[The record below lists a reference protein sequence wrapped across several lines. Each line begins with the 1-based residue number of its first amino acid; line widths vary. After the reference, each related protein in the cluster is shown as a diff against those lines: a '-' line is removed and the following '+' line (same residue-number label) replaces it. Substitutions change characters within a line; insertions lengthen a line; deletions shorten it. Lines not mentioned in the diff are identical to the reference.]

1 MSFKEYLVEPS
12 LDTLPVG
19 DREKDLIRQI
29 ADEYAASDSLAKAG
43 VNTNNCVLIN
53 GITYQEVLYE
63 GQAIANFLCKKLGLS
78 SSEFTIAEYFT
89 RDNIYDAYSAIV
101 SNLGYTKNLI
111 NVVPDFSQ
119 TFSQTFENYP
129 NYVPDF
135 LISYKDFCA
144 YKAEKR
150 ITIFLS
156 TDFYP
161 HINRLFDT
169 VLTCDAEDR
178 RDGFNRTINY
188 LNSALG
194 KEVIKVLDL
203 DKLVHSK
210 IEDLTVEEKDIRG
223 TIDNLRHEEIPTLD
237 SICKDVIKQN
247 VLYDKPINLKTLE
260 QCRINYIT
268 LRENRGF

>member
-12 LDTLPVG
+12 LDTLPVE
-19 DREKDLIRQI
+19 DRQKDLIRQI

-63 GQAIANFLCKKLGLS
+63 AQAIANFLCKKLGLS
-78 SSEFTIAEYFT
+78 SSEFTIAKYFT

-111 NVVPDFSQ
+111 NIVPDFSQ
-119 TFSQTFENYP
+119 TFRQTFENYP

-135 LISYKDFCA
+135 LTSYKDFCA
-144 YKAEKR
+144 YKNEKR

-194 KEVIKVLDL
+194 KEVTKALDL

-268 LRENRGF
+268 PRESQGF

>member
-1 MSFKEYLVEPS
+1 MTFKEYLVEPS
-12 LDTLPVG
+12 LDTLPVD
-19 DREKDLIRQI
+19 DRQKDLVRQI

-43 VNTNNCVLIN
+43 VNTNNCILIN
-53 GITYQEVLYE
+53 GTTYQEVLYE
-63 GQAIANFLCKKLGLS
+63 AQAIANFLCKKLGLS
-78 SSEFTIAEYFT
+78 SSEFTIAKYFT

-111 NVVPDFSQ
+111 NIVSDFSQ
-119 TFSQTFENYP
+119 TFRQTFENYP

-135 LISYKDFCA
+135 LTSYKDFCA
-144 YKAEKR
+144 YNTEKR

-161 HINRLFDT
+161 RINRLFDT
-169 VLTCDAEDR
+169 VLLCDAEDKK
-178 RDGFNRTINY
+178 DGFHRTINY

-194 KEVIKVLDL
+194 KEVIKVPDL
-203 DKLVHSK
+203 DKLLNSK
-210 IEDLTVEEKDIRG
+210 MADLTAEEKDIKG
-223 TIDNLRHEEIPTLD
+223 TIDSLRHNGIPTLD

-260 QCRINYIT
+260 QCRMNYIT
-268 LRENRGF
+268 VRENRGF

>member
-12 LDTLPVG
+12 LDTLPVE
-19 DREKDLIRQI
+19 DRQKDLIRQI
-29 ADEYAASDSLAKAG
+29 ADEYAASDSLAKVG

-63 GQAIANFLCKKLGLS
+63 AQAIANFLCKKLGLS
-78 SSEFTIAEYFT
+78 SNEFTIAKYFT

-101 SNLGYTKNLI
+101 SSLGYTKNLI
-111 NVVPDFSQ
+111 NIVPDFSQ

-135 LISYKDFCA
+135 LINYKDFCA

-169 VLTCDAEDR
+169 VLTCDAEDK
-178 RDGFNRTINY
+178 RDGFNRTISY

-210 IEDLTVEEKDIRG
+210 IEDLTIEEKDIRG

-237 SICKDVIKQN
+237 NICKDVIKQN

-260 QCRINYIT
+260 QCRMNYIT
-268 LRENRGF
+268 ARENRGF

>member
-12 LDTLPVG
+12 LDTLPVD
-19 DREKDLIRQI
+19 DRQKDLIRQI

-53 GITYQEVLYE
+53 GIRYQEVLYE

-78 SSEFTIAEYFT
+78 SSEFTIAKYFT

-101 SNLGYTKNLI
+101 PNLGSTKNLI

-144 YKAEKR
+144 YNTEKR

-156 TDFYP
+156 TNFYP

-169 VLTCDAEDR
+169 VLLCDAEDGK
-178 RDGFNRTINY
+178 DCFYIKINY
-188 LNSALG
+188 LNSAIG
-194 KEVIKVLDL
+194 E
-203 DKLVHSK
+203 
-210 IEDLTVEEKDIRG
+210 
-223 TIDNLRHEEIPTLD
+223 
-237 SICKDVIKQN
+237 
-247 VLYDKPINLKTLE
+247 
-260 QCRINYIT
+260 
-268 LRENRGF
+268 

>member
-12 LDTLPVG
+12 LDTLPVN

-29 ADEYAASDSLAKAG
+29 ADEYAASDSLAKVG

-53 GITYQEVLYE
+53 GVRYQEVLYE

-78 SSEFTIAEYFT
+78 SNEFTIAKYFT

-101 SNLGYTKNLI
+101 SNLGSTKNLI
-111 NVVPDFSQ
+111 NIVPDFSQ
-119 TFSQTFENYP
+119 TFRQTFENYP

-169 VLTCDAEDR
+169 VLSCDAKDEK
-178 RDGFNRTINY
+178 DGFYRTINY

-194 KEVIKVLDL
+194 EEVIKVSDL
-203 DKLVHSK
+203 NRLLNSK
-210 IEDLTVEEKDIRG
+210 MTDLAAEERDIRG
-223 TIDNLRHEEIPTLD
+223 TIDSLRYNGIPTLD
-237 SICKDVIKQN
+237 GICKDVIKQN
-247 VLYDKPINLKTLE
+247 VLYDKPINFQTLE

>member
-12 LDTLPVG
+12 LDTLPVE
-19 DREKDLIRQI
+19 DRQKDLIRQI

-78 SSEFTIAEYFT
+78 SSEFTIAKYFT

-101 SNLGYTKNLI
+101 SNLGCTKNLI
-111 NVVPDFSQ
+111 NIVPDFSQ

-169 VLTCDAEDR
+169 VLTCDAEDK

-210 IEDLTVEEKDIRG
+210 IEDLTIEEKDIRG

-260 QCRINYIT
+260 QCRMNYIT
-268 LRENRGF
+268 NRENRGF

>member
-12 LDTLPVG
+12 LDTLPVE
-19 DREKDLIRQI
+19 DRQKDLIRQI

-53 GITYQEVLYE
+53 GITYQEVSYE
-63 GQAIANFLCKKLGLS
+63 AQAIANFLCKKLGLS
-78 SSEFTIAEYFT
+78 SNEFTIAKYFT
-89 RDNIYDAYSAIV
+89 RDNIYNAYSAIV

-111 NVVPDFSQ
+111 NIVPDFSQ

-135 LISYKDFCA
+135 LINYKDFCA

-169 VLTCDAEDR
+169 VLTCDAEDK

-210 IEDLTVEEKDIRG
+210 IEDLTIEEKDIRG

-237 SICKDVIKQN
+237 GICKDVIKQN